1 MSNYK
6 HITTGKLFTGGEV
19 KQVMAEEIYK
29 YYHPDGTLNTE
40 DANVNS
46 DGTITVVVFET
57 EDPFWKYKVI
67 ELSKLIEIND

>member
-46 DGTITVVVFET
+46 DGTITVVYLKRKILFGSIV
-57 EDPFWKYKVI
+57 VGA
-67 ELSKLIEIND
+67 